1 MALRTMKR
9 LAIVA
14 DNALIVDAVRMGLR
28 DRGMFEFVGYADP
41 RKTSAQALLNA
52 TPDAVL
58 VDDMD
63 QSEIVIRLI
72 EELHELDPAM
82 PIFVLI
88 VRMQGRWLERAIDAG
103 ARGAISKSVNPVA
116 LATLMREALN
126 DHMAHAPATI
136 RPGASGQIEAAA
148 EHSTLTQRELE
159 ILQLVAA
166 GTTNGEIARKLWVT
180 EQTVKFHVSNI
191 YRKLEVANRT
201 EACHYAHV
209 NGLLGT
215 TALSAA
221 S

>member
-1 MALRTMKR
+1 MKR

-14 DNALIVDAVRMGLR
+14 DNALIVDAVRIGLR
-28 DRGMFEFVGYADP
+28 DREMFEFVGYMDP
-41 RKTSAQALLNA
+41 RKTSVKSLLDA
-52 TPDAVL
+52 APDAVL

-63 QSEIVIRLI
+63 QSETAIRII
-72 EELHELDPAM
+72 EELHELDPAI

-88 VRMQGRWLERAIDAG
+88 VRMQGGWLERAIDAG

-116 LATLMREALN
+116 LATLMRAALN
-126 DHMAHAPATI
+126 EHMAHAPASI
-136 RPGASGQIEAAA
+136 LSGESDRIETAA
-148 EHSTLTQRELE
+148 EHSTLTQRERE

-166 GTTNGEIARKLWVT
+166 GATNGDIARKLWVT

-191 YRKLEVANRT
+191 YRKLDVSNRT

-209 NGLLGT
+209 NGLL
-215 TALSAA
+215 AMKPPLSAA